1 MAALKK
7 LETRGKQLKFS
18 INKKLKLFPLAWK
31 FKNFAE
37 DLI

>member
-1 MAALKK
+1 MAALRN

-31 FKNFAE
+31 LKKFAE